1 MSRCSKVN
9 ILFNVCESL
18 VRQLLLPCAVVRLHV
33 PCGKITK
40 NKKKH
45 TRMPN
50 TEIKNTHIHTHKLDP
65 YMDQRSTQIRMT
77 SIIWAN
83 VLIISLL
90 YSNNMHL
97 SNYYM

>member
-1 MSRCSKVN
+1 
-9 ILFNVCESL
+9 
-18 VRQLLLPCAVVRLHV
+18 
-33 PCGKITK
+33 
-40 NKKKH
+40 
-45 TRMPN
+45 MPN
-50 TEIKNTHIHTHKLDP
+50 TEIKNTHKLDP